1 MPDHF
6 ASPAP
11 DELEVVLSPE
21 WLNAALAPRFPG
33 IEIASTTVTET
44 LQTMATKVRFDVEY
58 DHAPDDAPGAFCI
71 KGYFGVGEGYR
82 KTAGLGETRF
92 YRELASTVSV
102 RVPPCHYTG
111 IDPDT
116 GHALIIME
124 DLVASGNTFLTALS
138 PYSVDQTAA
147 TLDQLAQ
154 LHARYWDDDHLASY
168 DFLRPRLTG
177 ITSYITEEVLQEHLD
192 GPRADLVPDEIRSAA
207 RVNAAVLGAVQLA
220 ADDVSCLVHGDAHAG
235 NLFATADGQPGLVD
249 WQVIQRTSWALDVA
263 YHVGAVL
270 EVEVRERAER
280 DLLAHYL
287 ERLAAYGVDA
297 PSWDDAWFRYRC
309 DLVYG
314 LYMWAVARLVDAP
327 IVKEFVTR
335 LGNAVA
341 QHGSFELLERER

>member
-1 MPDHF
+1 MAH
-6 ASPAP
+6 
-11 DELEVVLSPE
+11 
-21 WLNAALAPRFPG
+21 AALSPRFPG

-58 DHAPDDAPGAFCI
+58 ANAPADAPGAFCI

-82 KTAGLGETRF
+82 KAAGLGETRF
-92 YRELASTVSV
+92 YQDLASTLSV
-102 RVPPCHYTG
+102 RVPPCHYKG

-116 GHALIIME
+116 GHSLIIME
-124 DLVASGNTFLTALS
+124 DLVASGHTFLTALS

-147 TLDQLAQ
+147 TLDQLAR
-154 LHARYWDDDHLASY
+154 LHARYWDDDSLASY
-168 DFLRPRLTG
+168 DWLRPRLTG

-192 GPRADLVPDEIRSAA
+192 GPRRIRCPTRSAA
-207 RVNAAVLGAVQLA
+207 PRPTPECSAVHLA

-235 NLFATADGQPGLVD
+235 NLFETADGQPGLVD
-249 WQVIQRTSWALDVA
+249 WQVIQRTRGPSTSRTTPARCSRSTCA
-263 YHVGAVL
+263 S
-270 EVEVRERAER
+270 AER

-335 LGNAVA
+335 LGTQSPSTAA
-341 QHGSFELLERER
+341 SSSSSAR